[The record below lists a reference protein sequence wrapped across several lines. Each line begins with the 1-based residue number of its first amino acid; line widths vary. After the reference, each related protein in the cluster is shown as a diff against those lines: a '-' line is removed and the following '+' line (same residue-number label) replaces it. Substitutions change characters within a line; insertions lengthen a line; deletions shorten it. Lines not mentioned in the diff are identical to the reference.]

1 MDKTNLRTYIRK
13 IFPNIQLK
21 HPLFYHAPA
30 GIRFEL
36 GNQKKVWEKE
46 YMKNVYE
53 RAYAIFS
60 SLHDK
65 NDDLLLCFKGK
76 HNTHKRDEEPKIK
89 KYIKTK
95 FSKQEI
101 HLVSESERN
110 EFFIY
115 CKTDDLK
122 HKLLIQS
129 IANRDLHIQP
139 SLEEECYIINMNKH
153 TVFHLYDDRGLDV
166 VSNNPLALKRLQQ
179 QFHHWIVD
187 IDEQQLYEQKR
198 VSR

>member
-1 MDKTNLRTYIRK
+1 MDKTNLRTYIQR

-21 HPLFYHAPA
+21 APLFYHAPS

-60 SLHDK
+60 FLHDK
-65 NDDLLLCFKGK
+65 NDDLLVLFKQRSGDR
-76 HNTHKRDEEPKIK
+76 KRDEESNVK
-89 KYIKTK
+89 KFIKTK
-95 FSKQEI
+95 LSKQDIQVVTEAN
-101 HLVSESERN
+101 RN
-110 EFFIY
+110 ECFIY

-166 VSNNPLALKRLQQ
+166 VSNNPLPLKRLQKK
-179 QFHHWIVD
+179 FHHWIVD
-187 IDEQQLYEQKR
+187 IDAQQLNEQTWLCP
-198 VSR
+198 